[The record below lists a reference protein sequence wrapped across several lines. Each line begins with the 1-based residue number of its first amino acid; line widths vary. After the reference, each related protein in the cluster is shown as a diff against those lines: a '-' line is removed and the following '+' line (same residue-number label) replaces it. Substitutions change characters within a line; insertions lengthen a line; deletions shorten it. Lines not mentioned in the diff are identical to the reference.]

1 MPALLKSLPVD
12 LPPRRALLWHLLP
25 LVFGAVPLFA
35 RANAANKLE
44 PLNVPIVVAEA
55 SSRPF
60 VRRALDVIGAAA
72 RIEWQ
77 VQVVPWAR
85 ALLMAERGEALA
97 FGVSRTR
104 AREQTLAFSEP
115 VFNNH
120 AWMVVRRDQS
130 LDYRSLDDLK
140 GRVLCAS
147 RGASFGTEFEAAKGR
162 VFQLEPVDGA
172 LSAHV
177 RMLMAGRCDVM
188 LMTHR
193 SARPWLVERR
203 LRELSGY
210 SAALA
215 VLPTP
220 MLVDPVHFAVSR
232 EHAWASVLPRLNLA
246 MRQQAMAMQSLIDSD
261 L

>member
-1 MPALLKSLPVD
+1 MPALLNPITVHS
-12 LPPRRALLWHLLP
+12 PPRRALLWHLLP
-25 LVFGAVPLFA
+25 LVSCAVPLFA

-44 PLNVPIVVAEA
+44 PLNVPIAVAEA

-60 VRRALDVIGAAA
+60 VMRALDVIGAAA

-77 VQVVPWAR
+77 VQVLPWAR
-85 ALLMAERGEALA
+85 ALLMAERGEVLV

-104 AREQTLAFSEP
+104 AREEILAFSEP
-115 VFNNH
+115 IFNNH
-120 AWMVVRRDQS
+120 VWMVVRRDQG

-140 GRVLCAS
+140 GRVLCVS
-147 RGASFGTEFEAAKGR
+147 RGASFGPDFEAARGR
-162 VFQLEPVDGA
+162 VFQIEPVDGA
-172 LSAHV
+172 LSARV

-188 LMTHR
+188 LTPHR
-193 SARPWLVERR
+193 SPRPWLVERR
-203 LRELSGY
+203 LREQSGY

-246 MRQQAMAMQSLIDSD
+246 MRQEAMAMQSLINSD